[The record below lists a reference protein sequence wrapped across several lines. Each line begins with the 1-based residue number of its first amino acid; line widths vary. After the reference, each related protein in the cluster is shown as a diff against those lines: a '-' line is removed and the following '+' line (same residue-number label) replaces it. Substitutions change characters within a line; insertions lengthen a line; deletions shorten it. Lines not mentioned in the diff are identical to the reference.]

1 MYDMK
6 HILYNIERGLAV
18 ITLVLALA
26 ASSCQQPEPTVGS
39 DVEIFQIVDGE
50 QVALGEIDAAL
61 GGQKYEFVL
70 FSNIGEWQLKPT
82 YEEDNEWCKAWPSE
96 GKNDARIAIKVFEND
111 TAYPRTCEMNV
122 VSRGKVMA
130 TITFNQVANQ
140 PSMELAYAYPDDTKI
155 VNEFGESFKVRI
167 DSNIEWKAEVT
178 YNSGWLA
185 LGEKGSDYQ
194 ELVVTENPTTEE
206 RISSVK
212 FRAIGTDIEH
222 MLYIRQGTAE
232 DFNAASKYTIA
243 QTLML
248 LDEGVGVVSDNIY
261 VQGYVVSDYTSG
273 NFGAKHMVVMDE
285 SNSGILVEF
294 EDEFSNVYPVNTLVT
309 LHLKDMAFVTDTT
322 GADGLE
328 GSFGSKIAG
337 FPSARVKFAEP
348 SAGIAPIEL
357 HVGDDIANYEYC
369 LVTLKGV
376 EYVIPYGTYLNVNE
390 DFNGDYLDYAYSYS
404 QPFNTFHSEYIQP
417 LRDKSDNI
425 IELYTRRDADFRAA
439 RVIPDG
445 SGDITGVVMRRT
457 KSEVPIYHLRMRS
470 LADDQISDDASTRRA
485 KTIMQIGPWSKK
497 KQLDKVTACVGIG
510 TLNTSATDGG
520 VILGSSSVSMYLS
533 NAWAR
538 CTPSTLNP
546 ENNRWYPLFATAEG
560 VTYFSVRALNWW
572 DNNYNRITD
581 CQGVAWIITTNT
593 TGVEGQLSLDM
604 VFGSSSG
611 GPMHF
616 AVEWATDENAPLD
629 EWKHCGDFIAANASL
644 SNSMKAYTL
653 DLPDACKNQSN
664 LVIRLR
670 VSENM
675 RAKNTSAIDPTGN
688 SQIGVIRL
696 SSR

>member
-6 HILYNIERGLAV
+6 HILYNIERGVAAL
-18 ITLVLALA
+18 TLVLALA

-70 FSNIGEWQLKPT
+70 YSNVGEWQLKPT

-96 GKNDARIAIKVFEND
+96 GKDDALISIKVFENQ

-122 VSRGKVMA
+122 VSRGKVVA

-140 PSMELAYAYPDDTKI
+140 PSMELSYAYPDDTKI
-155 VNEFGESFKVRI
+155 VNEFGEKFKIRI

-261 VQGYVVSDYTSG
+261 VQGYVVSDLESG
-273 NFGAKHMVVMDE
+273 NFDPTQMIVMDD
-285 SNSGILVEF
+285 SGSAICVEF
-294 EDEFSNVYPVNTLVT
+294 EDADSNIYPLNTFVT
-309 LHLKDMAFVTDTT
+309 LHLKDMAFTLDQGT
-322 GADGLE
+322 GVDESTFATKL
-328 GSFGSKIAG
+328 AG
-337 FPSARVKFAEP
+337 FPSSRVKFSEP
-348 SAGIAPIEL
+348 SSGIAPIVLNSVEEM
-357 HVGDDIANYEYC
+357 GMYEHC
-369 LVTLKGV
+369 LVTLKNV
-376 EYVIPYGTYLNVNE
+376 EYAVPYGTYVNVNE
-390 DFNGDYLDYAYSYS
+390 DFSGDYLDYAYSYS
-404 QPFNTFHSEYIQP
+404 QPFNTFYNEYVHP
-417 LRDKSDNI
+417 LRDANDDLT
-425 IELYTRRDADFRAA
+425 EVYTLRSAKFRAS
-439 RVIPDG
+439 RLIPEG

-457 KSEVPIYHLRMRS
+457 KGEKSVYHLRMRS
-470 LADDQISDDASTRRA
+470 LEDDKISEDPATRRA
-485 KTIMQIGPWSKK
+485 KPVMQIGPWTEKK
-497 KQLDKVTACVGIG
+497 RLDKVTSSIGVGH
-510 TLNTSATDGG
+510 LRTSASNEGA
-520 VILGSSSVSMYLS
+520 VLGASSVSIYLS
-533 NAWAR
+533 DSWAR
-538 CTPSTLNP
+538 CVPATIN
-546 ENNRWYPLFATAEG
+546 EQNGKWYPLYATAEG
-560 VTYFSVRALNWW
+560 VTYYSVSAINWW
-572 DNNYNRITD
+572 GNNYNRITD
-581 CQGVAWIITTNT
+581 CDGVAWIITTST
-593 TGVEGQLSLDM
+593 AGVEGQLSLDLAM
-604 VFGSSSG
+604 CSSSG
-611 GPMHF
+611 GPMYF
-616 AVEWATDENAPLD
+616 MVEYATSESAPIDEWTAVEEI
-629 EWKHCGDFIAANASL
+629 IAANS
-644 SNSMKAYTL
+644 SMSYGQKLYTI
-653 DLPDACKNQSN
+653 DLPQQCNNVPN

-670 VSENM
+670 VSQNM
-675 RAKNTSAIDPTGN
+675 RSKNTSAIDASGN
-688 SQIGVIRL
+688 CKIGLIRL